1 MSAVHSAEV
10 PTSSLRVRVLGCSGA
25 ISSGNRTTAF
35 LVGRH
40 LLVDAGTGVGDLT
53 LEEMADIRSVVL
65 THSHLDHIAAL
76 PLMLDAVGS
85 RRTRPLQVFAL
96 AETISALRSHLF
108 NGVIWPDF
116 ERLPSPDAPF
126 VQFRAVHTG
135 QRLHIDNVQ
144 VEALP
149 AAHTVPA
156 LGYAVSTGGEKAPH
170 WVFSGDTGHNPAF
183 WQRVNQLPVG
193 MLVMETAFSEREAGL
208 AAISQH
214 LCPSALATQLAL
226 MDPGMDCPV
235 YITHTKPAESELIMQ
250 EIMQLNAQR
259 VAAGL
264 RPHAFAWLYT
274 GQELT
279 L

>member
-35 LVGRH
+35 LVGSH

-53 LEEMADIRSVVL
+53 LEEMADIRYLVL

-96 AETISALRSHLF
+96 TETISALRSHVF

-116 ERLPSPDAPF
+116 ERLPSPEAPF
-126 VQFRAVHTG
+126 VQFHTLHIG
-135 QRLHIDNVQ
+135 QRLQLGGLQ

-156 LGYAVSTGGEKAPH
+156 VGYAVSAGGEQAPH

-226 MDPGMDCPV
+226 MAPGMDCPV

-259 VAAGL
+259 VASGQ
-264 RPHAFAWLYT
+264 RPHAFAWLHT
-274 GQELT
+274 GQELV

>member
-1 MSAVHSAEV
+1 MSAVRSAEV

-53 LEEMADIRSVVL
+53 LEEMAAIRYVVL
-65 THSHLDHIAAL
+65 THSHLDHVAAL

-96 AETISALRSHLF
+96 AETIFALRSHVF

-116 ERLPSPDAPF
+116 ERLPSPDEPF
-126 VQFRAVHTG
+126 VRFHALHTG
-135 QRLHIDNVQ
+135 QRLQLDNLQ

-156 LGYAVSTGGEKAPH
+156 VGYAVSTGGEQAPH

-193 MLVMETAFSEREAGL
+193 MLVIETAFSEREAAL

-226 MDPGMDCPV
+226 MDAGMDCPV

-264 RPHAFAWLYT
+264 RPHAFAWLHT

>member
-1 MSAVHSAEV
+1 MNTISPAEA

-25 ISSGNRTTAF
+25 ISKGNRTTAF
-35 LVGRH
+35 LLGRH

-53 LEEMADIRSVVL
+53 LGEMADIRHVVL
-65 THSHLDHIAAL
+65 THCHLDHIAAL

-96 AETISALRSHLF
+96 AETVSALRSHVF

-126 VQFRAVHTG
+126 VRLHTLHIG
-135 QRLHIDNVQ
+135 QRLQLDGLQ

-156 LGYAVSTGGEKAPH
+156 VGYAVSAGGEDSPH
-170 WVFSGDTGHNPAF
+170 WVFSGDTGYNPAF

-214 LCPSALATQLAL
+214 LCPSALASQLAG
-226 MDPGMDCPV
+226 MAPGMDCPI

-264 RPHAFAWLYT
+264 RPHTFARLHT
-274 GQELT
+274 GQALT

>member
-1 MSAVHSAEV
+1 MSDLHSAEV

-53 LEEMADIRSVVL
+53 LEEMADVRYVVL

-96 AETISALRSHLF
+96 AETISALRSHVF

-116 ERLPSPDAPF
+116 ERLPNPHAPF
-126 VQFRAVHTG
+126 VQFHPLHTG
-135 QRLHIDNVQ
+135 QRLQLDNLQ

-156 LGYAVSTGGEKAPH
+156 VGYAVSAGGEDSPH

-183 WQRVNQLPVG
+183 WHRVNQLPVG

-226 MDPGMDCPV
+226 MDPGMDCTV

-264 RPHAFAWLYT
+264 RPHAFAWLHT

-279 L
+279 V

>member
-25 ISSGNRTTAF
+25 ISRGNRTTAF

-53 LEEMADIRSVVL
+53 LEEMADIRYVVL

-96 AETISALRSHLF
+96 AETISALRSHVF

-116 ERLPSPDAPF
+116 ERLPSPDEPF
-126 VQFRAVHTG
+126 VQLHALHTG
-135 QRLHIDNVQ
+135 QRLQLDNLQ

-156 LGYAVSTGGEKAPH
+156 VGYAVSTGGEQAPH

-183 WQRVNQLPVG
+183 WERVNQLPVG

-264 RPHAFAWLYT
+264 RPHAFAWLHT

>member
-1 MSAVHSAEV
+1 MSIVHSADM

-25 ISSGNRTTAF
+25 ISRGNRTTAF
-35 LVGRH
+35 LVGSH

-53 LEEMADIRSVVL
+53 LEEMADIRYVVL
-65 THSHLDHIAAL
+65 THSHLDHVAAL

-96 AETISALRSHLF
+96 AETVSALRSHVF

-126 VQFRAVHTG
+126 VRLHTLHTG
-135 QRLHIDNVQ
+135 QRLQLSGLQ

-149 AAHTVPA
+149 AVHTVPA
-156 LGYAVSTGGEKAPH
+156 VGYAVTAGSADSPH

-226 MDPGMDCPV
+226 MDPGMDCTV
-235 YITHTKPAESELIMQ
+235 YITHTKPAESALIMQ
-250 EIMQLNAQR
+250 EVMQINAQR
-259 VAAGL
+259 VASGQCP
-264 RPHAFAWLYT
+264 RTFAWLQA
-274 GQELT
+274 GQELE

>member
-1 MSAVHSAEV
+1 MSFVHSVAST
-10 PTSSLRVRVLGCSGA
+10 TSSLRVRVLGCSGA

-53 LEEMADIRSVVL
+53 LEEMADIRYVVL

-96 AETISALRSHLF
+96 AETISALRSHVF

-116 ERLPSPDAPF
+116 ERLPSPDEPF
-126 VQFRAVHTG
+126 VRFHALHTG
-135 QRLHIDNVQ
+135 QRLELDNLH

-156 LGYAVSTGGEKAPH
+156 VGYAVSAGGEDSPH

-183 WQRVNQLPVG
+183 WERVNQLPVG

-264 RPHAFAWLYT
+264 RPHAFAWLHT